1 LFPDFSVSLADLGA
15 QFIVNVTNDSWYG
28 TWQEP
33 YQHMI
38 MTLARAVEIR
48 RPLVRVTNTGIS
60 TVVLASGEIL
70 QQSPMQ
76 EAWSGLYEVP
86 YLKEPKAT
94 YYQQN
99 FWGESINECGY
110 SFIIHS
116 MTARAIKT
124 IKVERL
130 VN

>member
-1 LFPDFSVSLADLGA
+1 LVSNL
-15 QFIVNVTNDSWYG
+15 
-28 TWQEP
+28 
-33 YQHMI
+33 
-38 MTLARAVEIR
+38 
-48 RPLVRVTNTGIS
+48 LVAKYGIS

-99 FWGESINECGY
+99 FWLMPSLLGGLLLFLLLC
-110 SFIIHS
+110 
-116 MTARAIKT
+116 AIP
-124 IKVERL
+124 
-130 VN
+130 